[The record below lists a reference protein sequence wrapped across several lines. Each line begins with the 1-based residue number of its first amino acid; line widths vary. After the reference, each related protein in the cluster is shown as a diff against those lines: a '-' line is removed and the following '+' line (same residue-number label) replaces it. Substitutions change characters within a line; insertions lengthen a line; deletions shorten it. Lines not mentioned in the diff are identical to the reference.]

1 MIHEITQRHYW
12 RVLCSRCTERI
23 PVPKR
28 AAVLYDELTNGEVS
42 GGQDNKSREFTL
54 RCKVCDQESV
64 YGVVETQ
71 GFEWPP
77 KVRTFEGKRANTG
90 CA

>member
-12 RVLCSRCTERI
+12 GVRCSRCTERI

-28 AAVLYDELTNGEVS
+28 AADLYEELTHGEAS
-42 GGQDNKSREFTL
+42 EGQGAKSCAFTL
-54 RCKVCDQESV
+54 RCKVCDEEGV
-64 YGVVETQ
+64 YGVLEIQ
-71 GFEWPP
+71 EFEWPP
-77 KVRTFEGKRANTG
+77 RIRRFEGKRTAAG